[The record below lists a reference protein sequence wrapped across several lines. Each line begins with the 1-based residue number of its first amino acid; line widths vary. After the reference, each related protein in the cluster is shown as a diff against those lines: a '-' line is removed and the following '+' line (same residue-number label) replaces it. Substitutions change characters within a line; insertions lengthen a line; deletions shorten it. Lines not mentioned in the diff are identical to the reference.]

1 MRKSK
6 GEPKPAQMHDAGD
19 RIVMD
24 ISIEEAMT
32 LRVIMGRISGCPNK
46 SPRKH
51 CDTLLE
57 ELEKCGIIHDYKD
70 SPKITK
76 DSGAG
81 IYFKDVDIKDFVR
94 WKPK

>member
-1 MRKSK
+1 MGKRK
-6 GEPKPAQMHDAGD
+6 PAQPAQMHDAGD

-32 LRVIMGRISGCPNK
+32 LELLMSFVGGCSSK

-51 CDTLLE
+51 ADSIMEALRSLGIGHSITDT
-57 ELEKCGIIHDYKD
+57 
-70 SPKITK
+70 PKVLS
-76 DSGAG
+76 DERGV
-81 IYFKDVDIKDFVR
+81 YFKNVDIKKYSK